1 MTEILKR
8 FLSDLIAV
16 ITESTGD
23 TMIISALVMLLV
35 LGALIS
41 VWLYNRRKFH
51 NLSHQ
56 IPASIVKNYL
66 DSIIQNS
73 TSLKSSLFRGG
84 GMEIGEGIPSV
95 VPTQDLRPG
104 PVSAGSPEELNRKN
118 AEISSLNSK
127 LSDKDR
133 LISDLEKRLAD
144 AAKAGGGDA
153 VLQSE
158 VDRLQKEKKS
168 LEDKIKSLED
178 ELAKAKANAGD
189 PGALE
194 SITKERD
201 ALKERLV
208 EYEIIEEDLANLKK
222 LQQENETLKK
232 EIEALKAGGGAAAA
246 VATAAAAAP
255 EPEPP
260 PPPEP
265 AGGDD
270 DLEAAM
276 AAAIEAPAAEEPPAE
291 EPAAEESEGEEEGE
305 DQKSAEELLSEF
317 EKMLG

>member
-8 FLSDLIAV
+8 FLADLIAV

-23 TMIISALVMLLV
+23 TMIISALVMLFV
-35 LGALIS
+35 LGTLVS

-84 GMEIGEGIPSV
+84 GMDIGEGIPSV
-95 VPTQDLRPG
+95 VPTGDLKPG
-104 PVSAGSPEELNRKN
+104 PVSAASTEELNRKN

-133 LISDLEKRLAD
+133 LISDLEKRLAN

-158 VDRLQKEKKS
+158 VDRLQKEKKD
-168 LEDKIKSLED
+168 LEAKIKSLED
-178 ELAKAKANAGD
+178 ELAKAKSNAGD
-189 PGALE
+189 PAALE

-232 EIEALKAGGGAAAA
+232 EIEALKAGGAAAAGAVAGAAAA
-246 VATAAAAAP
+246 AAAARRQGRP
-255 EPEPP
+255 
-260 PPPEP
+260 
-265 AGGDD
+265 
-270 DLEAAM
+270 
-276 AAAIEAPAAEEPPAE
+276 
-291 EPAAEESEGEEEGE
+291 
-305 DQKSAEELLSEF
+305 
-317 EKMLG
+317 